1 MKALKWLFALALVLI
16 VASLLVRS
24 YIQAHK
30 DPDQEEGEGEEEEA
44 IKAPSRVSVVNG
56 QTVVTLDVATQG
68 RLGIVIAPLRAVSM
82 RRRDPAAAT
91 VLSAQGLVALR
102 NAYVSAEAQAE
113 TAQAQ
118 LVVSSQEYERLKTL
132 YAENQNA
139 SMKALQAAQG
149 MLRANQARLDAA
161 RKGLEI
167 ARAAVQ
173 QSWGGMVA
181 NWVARNSPLLMRV
194 MNQQAMLVQVS
205 LPPGA
210 SYEDPP
216 EINLSTPNGN
226 SVNASYVSPF
236 PQIDPRIQGISMLYL
251 ARAYPT
257 LQPGMNLVAHL
268 PVGKR
273 LRGVVVPQSAVVWRQ
288 GQAWVYEQTASTQ
301 FTRRLVPTDEP
312 LRGGYFATQGFRA
325 GTRVVVQGAQVLLSE
340 EFRSQIQP
348 ED

>member
-1 MKALKWLFALALVLI
+1 MKALQWLLALALALM
-16 VASLLVRS
+16 ATSLLVRS
-24 YIQAHK
+24 YTQAHK
-30 DPDQEEGEGEEEEA
+30 DPDQKEEEEA
-44 IKAPSRVSVVNG
+44 IKSPSRVSVVNG
-56 QTVVTLDVATQG
+56 QTVVTLDAATQE
-68 RLGIVIAPLRAVSM
+68 RLGIVVAPLRAVRM
-82 RRRDPAAAT
+82 RRRAPAAAT

-102 NAYVSAEAQAE
+102 NAYVTAEAQAE

-118 LVVSSQEYERLKTL
+118 LAVSSQEYERLKTL

-139 SMKALQAAQG
+139 SMKALQAAEG

-161 RKGLEI
+161 RKELEI
-167 ARAAVQ
+167 AKSAVQ

-181 NWVARNSPLLMRV
+181 SWVAKNSPLLTSV
-194 MNQQAMLVQVS
+194 LDQGAMLVQVT
-205 LPPGA
+205 LPPGV
-210 SYEDPP
+210 SYEDLP

-226 SVNASYVSPF
+226 SVDASYVSPF

-273 LRGVVVPQSAVVWRQ
+273 SRGVVIPPSAVVWRQ
-288 GQAWVYEQTASTQ
+288 GRAWVYEQTALTQ

-312 LRGGYFATQGFRA
+312 LRGGYFATQGFQG